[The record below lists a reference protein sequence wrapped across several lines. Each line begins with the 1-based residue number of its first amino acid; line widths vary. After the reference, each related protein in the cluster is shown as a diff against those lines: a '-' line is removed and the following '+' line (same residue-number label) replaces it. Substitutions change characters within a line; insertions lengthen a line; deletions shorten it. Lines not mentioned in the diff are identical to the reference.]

1 MFIYLKDADYTKH
14 VENTSIIHSWESL
27 GARVHHNSSS
37 SLQSLYS
44 WWFQVSNMTLGG
56 LKRREPHKKPVL
68 VFNLTP
74 ELKAGL
80 VASPL
85 IDAHKNYQCNFSLR
99 WSWSMLQSLK
109 GQVKYCP
116 HTTPNT
122 EDIDC
127 HDHPHPPF
135 SDVKNLGQHSVCRA
149 QVLSACSCISFVLQ
163 RVD

>member
-1 MFIYLKDADYTKH
+1 M
-14 VENTSIIHSWESL
+14 ENTSIIHSWESL
-27 GARVHHNSSS
+27 GATVHHNSSS
-37 SLQSLYS
+37 SLV
-44 WWFQVSNMTLGG
+44 VSGVQHVPGWTKK
-56 LKRREPHKKPVL
+56 KRTTQKPVL
-68 VFNLTP
+68 MFNLTP

-135 SDVKNLGQHSVCRA
+135 SDVKNLGQHSLFFLPVHAPALC
-149 QVLSACSCISFVLQ
+149 CSV
-163 RVD
+163 